1 MNCCLSGHTSP
12 KDSAH
17 ERDNQEIEQT
27 TIPLICLNKY
37 SLSVVENKTNQTAI
51 AFYQTEL
58 STPTYILPF
67 RTSSSSLIFPSP
79 AFTSSAQHYR
89 FSVPHFAKHSSTL
102 IAIFDGMAF
111 RTFSMSSPA
120 ILCPKVRAITPSL
133 KENSCSA
140 TRLTANSS
148 DVNAAVKFAGS
159 HSGFTCVWND
169 PAG

>member
-1 MNCCLSGHTSP
+1 MKEILKKIWRT
-12 KDSAH
+12 DRAH
-17 ERDNQEIEQT
+17 YYPTDLVKQVQLVSRGGQKKIRL
-27 TIPLICLNKY
+27 PLPSTKQN
-37 SLSVVENKTNQTAI
+37 
-51 AFYQTEL
+51 YQHL
-58 STPTYILPF
+58 LYILPF
-67 RTSSSSLIFPSP
+67 RTSSSLISPSP
-79 AFTSSAQHYR
+79 GFTSSVQHYR
-89 FSVPHFAKHSSTL
+89 FSDPHFAKHSSTL